1 MLDLL
6 ERRLGN
12 DPAVELRVAAE
23 EQRKI
28 LRLRLVKL
36 LEGG

>member
-6 ERRLGN
+6 ERRLQNEPG
-12 DPAVELRVAAE
+12 VELGVAAE

-28 LRLRLVKL
+28 TEIRLTKL
-36 LEGG
+36 LA